1 MICNHGA
8 PINGYSGLYGHN
20 GNKKLGKQIS
30 VINREAG
37 ATCPGE
43 SEFCIG
49 CYAKHG
55 FFAMYGIQLQYRQ
68 GIINVPKKLR
78 PLCRIHA
85 SGDFDTVA
93 YIRAVVKWVEENP
106 DTIFW
111 AYTRSWN
118 VARLLPDLEILRAR
132 PNVQLFASVDTTMP
146 ETPLGW
152 RVAFIQGDNRYRGM
166 QCLVQQHTAECPDNC
181 LGGSKHIAKKLD
193 CKACGY
199 CFRQGQTT
207 GNVEFVKH

>member
-1 MICNHGA
+1 MLDVLS
-8 PINGYSGLYGHN
+8 PINGYSGLYNHN

-43 SEFCIG
+43 SAFCDG

-55 FFAMYGIQLQYRQ
+55 FFVMYDIQAKYRN
-68 GIINVPKKLR
+68 GVINTPKKLR

-85 SGDFDTVA
+85 SGDFDTVG
-93 YIRAVVKWVEENP
+93 YIRAVVQWVNENP
-106 DTIFW
+106 DTTFW

-118 VARLLPDLEILRAR
+118 VKRLLPDLEILRAL
-132 PNVQLFASVDTTMP
+132 PNVQLFASVDATMP
-146 ETPLGW
+146 NAPTGW
-152 RVAFIQGDNRYRGM
+152 RVAFIRGTAGYRGM
-166 QCLVQQHTAECPDNC
+166 TCLEQVGKMP
-181 LGGSKHIAKKLD
+181 D

-199 CFRQGQTT
+199 CFEKKT
-207 GNVEFVKH
+207 GNVEFIPH